1 MKDTYPAAL
10 VEKVLD
16 PLWEIMGMFDG
27 ESADQA
33 ERTTYEH
40 LLAAVEQIIH
50 SLGAPKDANEVILAM
65 LWADATP
72 SEYLYREGLV
82 IPMELMELGEGYEV
96 TDASC
101 RTALA
106 NYRRYEPALI
116 DYLTEGAFNWTW
128 QVLRESETMR
138 ESIRLIV
145 EIIERDFRLR
155 DFTSMGGSAQPHIE
169 IPLIRAWLDKHSEL

>member
-1 MKDTYPAAL
+1 MKDTYPAVL

-16 PLWEIMGMFDG
+16 PLWEIMRMFDP

-33 ERTTYEH
+33 ERTTNDH

-50 SLGAPKDANEVILAM
+50 SLGAPKDVDEVILAM

-82 IPMELMELGEGYEV
+82 IPMELTELGEGYEV

-106 NYRRYEPALI
+106 NYRLYEPALI
-116 DYLTEGAFNWTW
+116 DYLTANLWAW

-138 ESIRLIV
+138 DSIHRIV
-145 EIIERDFRLR
+145 EIIERDFRSR
-155 DFTSMGGSAQPHIE
+155 DFTSMEGSAQPHIE

>member
-1 MKDTYPAAL
+1 MKDTYPAVL

-16 PLWEIMGMFDG
+16 PLWEIMGMFDR

-50 SLGAPKDANEVILAM
+50 SLGAPKDVNEVILAM

-82 IPMELMELGEGYEV
+82 IPMELTELGEGYEV

-101 RTALA
+101 RTALV
-106 NYRRYEPALI
+106 NYRLYEPALI
-116 DYLTEGAFNWTW
+116 DYLSAKNLWTW
-128 QVLRESETMR
+128 QALRESETLR
-138 ESIRLIV
+138 ESIRRIV
-145 EIIERDFRLR
+145 EIIERDFRSR
-155 DFTSMGGSAQPHIE
+155 DFTSMEGSAQPHIE